1 MNDGGIGVFAG
12 LVFEGVEDSEV
23 VAVGADG
30 EIERCAALGGVVV
43 DEDDASIA
51 EADGIDAGVGVGQVG
66 GMGLRPGEA
75 VVE

>member
-12 LVFEGVEDSEV
+12 LVFEGIEELEVIAVET
-23 VAVGADG
+23 DG

-51 EADGIDAGVGVGQVG
+51 EADGIDAGVGVGQVD